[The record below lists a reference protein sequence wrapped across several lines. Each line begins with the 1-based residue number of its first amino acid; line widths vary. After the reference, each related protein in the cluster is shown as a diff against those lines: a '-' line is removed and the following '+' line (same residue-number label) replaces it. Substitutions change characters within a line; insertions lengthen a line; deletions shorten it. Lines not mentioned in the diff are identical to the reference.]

1 MAYRASLSV
10 DWVRI
15 LLRYASRMGID
26 LEEVR
31 RSVGLGSL
39 PEGMEARVS
48 ARQIHAIW
56 EEIARRAG
64 DPNFGL
70 HFGIAA
76 EAPLGGHVLFSVM
89 MNCPTVGDAVDK
101 LARYHGLMADAV
113 QLAVCRRDGLAHLTW
128 EPAQPGLSPD
138 RHHSEAIQAMLM
150 VVLRR
155 LTEDEVRLTR
165 ACFGHLPPKDTSEHR
180 RFFGCP
186 LSFDQPTNEL
196 VLDPAYL
203 SLPILLADPDLLDTL
218 ERYVQNLL
226 DRLCGP
232 DTWSDR
238 VTRLIGSALSRGDK
252 PTLDAVAR
260 DLAISTRHLQ
270 TKLRDEYTTYR
281 ALLER
286 VRVALALDYLPRPE
300 VSICDIAFLLGF
312 SEQSAFNHAFRRWT
326 GQTPRAYQK
335 SRAGG
340 QHGL

>member
-15 LLRYASRMGID
+15 LLRYASRMGIEP
-26 LEEVR
+26 EEVR
-31 RSVGLGSL
+31 RSVGLASL

-48 ARQIHAIW
+48 ARRVRAIW
-56 EEIARRAG
+56 EEIARRTR

-113 QLAVCRRDGLAHLTW
+113 RLAIHRRDGLARLTW

-138 RHHSEAIQAMLM
+138 RHHSEAIQAMLA

-155 LTEDEVRLTR
+155 LTEGEVRLNR
-165 ACFGHLPPKDTSEHR
+165 ACFGHPPPIDTTEHQH
-180 RFFGCP
+180 FFGCP
-186 LSFDQPTNEL
+186 LLFDQPSNEL
-196 VLDPAYL
+196 VLDPSYL
-203 SLPILLADPDLLDTL
+203 SLPILLADPDLLEAL
-218 ERYVQNLL
+218 ERYVQGLL
-226 DRLCGP
+226 DRLYGP

-252 PTLDAVAR
+252 PTLNAIAR
-260 DLAISTRHLQ
+260 DLAVSRRHLQ
-270 TKLRDEYTTYR
+270 TKLRDEDTTYR

-286 VRVALALDYLPRPE
+286 VRVELALDHLGRPE

-312 SEQSAFNHAFRRWT
+312 SEQSSFNHAFRRWT
-326 GQTPRAYQK
+326 GQTPGAYQK

-340 QHGL
+340 